1 MVPRAGV
8 RLNMLATALGV
19 LALGA
24 WAYLLLARGGF
35 WLADVTDVDDV
46 PAPEAWPPVVAVVP
60 ARDEADVIARSIGSL
75 LAQDYPGPFR
85 VILVDDASSDGTAK
99 AARAEAKRLGRADR
113 LEVLTAAP
121 LPSGWTGKLWAVGQG
136 VARAEAQAKFLWLTD
151 ADIAHDADN
160 LSRLVARAEGGRYV
174 LTSLMAQLHCA
185 TWAEKL
191 LIPAFVLFF
200 QMVYPFR
207 QVNDPRDKLAA
218 AAGGCMLVER
228 EALGR
233 AGGIAAIRTAV
244 IDDCALGAILKRE
257 GRIWLGLTHRA
268 RSIRPYDNLSQIGRM
283 VSRSAYAQLG
293 YSPWALAGTLIGLG
307 MIFLAPPLLAVFQWG
322 TLGGVLAAV
331 AWLLMA
337 AAAQPMLRFY
347 RRSPFWGFAMPLIG
361 ALYAVFTLQSAI
373 DVWRGKGGM
382 WKGRAQAQAHIG
394 PGSHAA

>member
-1 MVPRAGV
+1 
-8 RLNMLATALGV
+8 MLATAIGV

-24 WAYLLLARGGF
+24 WAYLLTARGGF
-35 WLADVTDVDDV
+35 WLADVTDADDV
-46 PAPEAWPPVVAVVP
+46 PAPEAWPAVVAVVP

-75 LAQDYPGPFR
+75 LAQDYPGPFK
-85 VILVDDASSDGTAK
+85 VILVDDASADDTADV
-99 AARAEAKRLGRADR
+99 ARSLGGGAR
-113 LEVLTAAP
+113 LEVLTGAP
-121 LPSGWTGKLWAVGQG
+121 LPAGWTGKLWAVSQG
-136 VARAEAQAKFLWLTD
+136 VTRAEANAPKYLWLTD

-174 LTSLMAQLHCA
+174 LTSLMARLHCA

-207 QVNDPRDKLAA
+207 QVNDPRSGVAA
-218 AAGGCMLVER
+218 AAGGCMLVDR
-228 EALGR
+228 EALGG

-268 RSIRPYDNLSQIGRM
+268 RSIRPYENLSEIGRM

-293 YSPWALAGTLIGLG
+293 YSPWALAGTLVGLG
-307 MIFLAPPLLAVFQWG
+307 LIFLAPPLLAILRWG

-347 RRSPFWGFAMPLIG
+347 RRSPAWGFAMPLIG
-361 ALYAVFTLQSAI
+361 ALYAWFTLQSAI
-373 DVWRGKGGM
+373 DVWRGRGGM
-382 WKGRAQAQAHIG
+382 WKGRAQAQA
-394 PGSHAA
+394 GSHAA